1 MLHAAKCSAFL
12 FYVPFVS
19 CYTWAFKAFR
29 AEATNLQTLGNQQ
42 PHIPLLCAAQVILKA
57 SVETHC
63 GFSNACWFLTFLLS
77 WDVSLDWNMEIKWNG
92 EMENRMEQLMYAV
105 IARVTDAV
113 VQVCAG

>member
-1 MLHAAKCSAFL
+1 MLHHT
-12 FYVPFVS
+12 Y
-19 CYTWAFKAFR
+19 WAFKAFR

-63 GFSNACWFLTFLLS
+63 GFSNTCWFLTFLLS

-92 EMENRMEQLMYAV
+92 EMENRMKQLMYAV